1 MTNKRAPP
9 TAAKTRGLAAS
20 KQKKPHKEALM
31 GSDRK
36 SSMRI
41 SQVRIDGPLIALLV
55 PLEQESHS
63 HHKV

>member
-1 MTNKRAPP
+1 
-9 TAAKTRGLAAS
+9 
-20 KQKKPHKEALM
+20 M